1 MWATRFIFFA
11 TSVNALL
18 MVGGFFRVAKR
29 DKLLAPELVGRHV
42 WEHTII
48 TVVAVSN
55 LDTLNL
61 LAWRDG
67 SFNGPYKDFAE
78 HFQHIGAREWG
89 GAQTRTGTL
98 NSADQISAPLYLEG

>member
-1 MWATRFIFFA
+1 MSDRLALTKLDPWHQTWASRFIFFA

-29 DKLLAPELVGRHV
+29 DKLFAPELVGRHV

-67 SFNGPYKDFAE
+67 SFNGPTRFR
-78 HFQHIGAREWG
+78 GAFSTHWG
-89 GAQTRTGTL
+89 
-98 NSADQISAPLYLEG
+98 